1 MARRQRVLIPY
12 TPRPAFKGFHH
23 RKERWA
29 CIVAHRRAGKTVAAV
44 NELIRAAMGCERP
57 EPRFAYVAPFTSLVL
72 GMAPTDPGGK
82 WWGREASPPPPPAS
96 RL

>member
-1 MARRQRVLIPY
+1 MSARCGIPY
-12 TPRPAFKGFHH
+12 KARAPFESFHL
-23 RKERWA
+23 REQRWA

-44 NELIRAAMGCERP
+44 NDLIRAALKCERP

-82 WWGREASPPPPPAS
+82 WWGREASTPPPPKPE
-96 RL
+96 R